1 MRKLHHRRT
10 RLRLDRILVLGVA
23 LLLAA
28 DATARSQ
35 PKPATSNDYLFNDTH
50 FHLTNYIQEGVEIHD
65 FLKTMGNKAG
75 RVSLFGIP
83 LQQQWSYRVDADR
96 APTYYLNTDA
106 PLYYYSFTDAWIAMS
121 YKSLSKEDQQR
132 FDPMITGFNPSD
144 MYAADHIRRVLQTFP
159 GVFSGI
165 GEFTIHKEF
174 VSAKIAGDVAS
185 LQDRALDRI
194 FDFATSSVPKR
205 KRSG

>member
-35 PKPATSNDYLFNDTH
+35 PQPATSNDYLFNDTH

-106 PLYYYSFTDAWIAMS
+106 PLYYYSFGC
-121 YKSLSKEDQQR
+121 R
-132 FDPMITGFNPSD
+132 FS
-144 MYAADHIRRVLQTFP
+144 
-159 GVFSGI
+159 
-165 GEFTIHKEF
+165 
-174 VSAKIAGDVAS
+174 SAFISPA
-185 LQDRALDRI
+185 
-194 FDFATSSVPKR
+194 
-205 KRSG
+205 